1 MEWKSY
7 QKSGLFQYKNGL
19 EFIETRLNEI
29 ERHLRI
35 VSRLFQDNLTL
46 NSKDIKIIQS
56 K

>member
-7 QKSGLFQYKNGL
+7 QKSGLFQYKNRL
-19 EFIETRLNEI
+19 EFIETRLEI

-35 VSRLFQDNLTL
+35 ILRLSQDNLTL